1 MEYVV
6 QPFVF
11 CNVGVLLAAENVVNI
26 LKDMSKQ
33 VTTPEEI
40 AQNNNKEGS
49 FGWSI
54 GGKGLNKY
62 VYNIQS
68 YCCSVYI

>member
-40 AQNNNKEGS
+40 AQVPKHCIMGNS
-49 FGWSI
+49 F
-54 GGKGLNKY
+54 KY
-62 VYNIQS
+62 
-68 YCCSVYI
+68 